1 MQPPPGVQRTQAEFP
16 GFANTYTMVPKGDV
30 LTVEAELETSLLR
43 RFSFFI
49 FWRCLMYVPESV
61 LTELC

>member
-1 MQPPPGVQRTQAEFP
+1 MQPPPRVQRTQAEFP

-43 RFSFFI
+43 RSRFLFLSSG
-49 FWRCLMYVPESV
+49 VV
-61 LTELC
+61 